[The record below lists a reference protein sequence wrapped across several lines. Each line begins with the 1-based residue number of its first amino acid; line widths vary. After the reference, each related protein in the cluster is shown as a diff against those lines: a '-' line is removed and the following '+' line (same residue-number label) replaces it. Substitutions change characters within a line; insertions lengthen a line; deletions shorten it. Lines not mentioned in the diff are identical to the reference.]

1 MVGCHQ
7 GSRRK
12 KRKGSAPFGNQSRQ
26 HRAHG
31 SAAWNHLR
39 LCRAHGGNQLCGVA
53 KARIRWR
60 RAGSEQGAY
69 CLLPSGWSPSTE
81 QDERGYSLRSRCD
94 LVCDGRAPLELV
106 HADGSVD
113 HLEIDREEARRLYSE
128 AYAAALKAGFELARE
143 PIQLVR
149 RTNLW
154 RSSAAASSSPWKA
167 RAARQASRH
176 DPAPRD

>member
-1 MVGCHQ
+1 MS
-7 GSRRK
+7 SRIAPEES
-12 KRKGSAPFGNQSRQ
+12 KGSTPFGNQSRQ

-39 LCRAHGGNQLCGVA
+39 LCRAHGGNQLCGVRRLGFGGGERDQA
-53 KARIRWR
+53 GRI
-60 RAGSEQGAY
+60 
-69 CLLPSGWSPSTE
+69 LLAALGLVALAE
-81 QDERGYSLRSRCD
+81 QDERGYALRSRCD

-143 PIQLVR
+143 PIQLEPQDKLVAIVR
-149 RTNLW
+149 RSQQLALEGEGGEAGEPT
-154 RSSAAASSSPWKA
+154 
-167 RAARQASRH
+167 
-176 DPAPRD
+176 